1 MEENF
6 RRSMMPAYEEFIK
19 VLGVSFAE
27 NSSAGWNLWRLEMVL
42 LKAVAALAVQALV
55 LLIELTQGTGYSGA
69 RRTCGGCGGPMKF
82 EYYRSRQLL
91 SSFGVIKYERA
102 YYYCRQCRCG
112 CVPLDEELELNSRA
126 VTPRLQRLMAFLAGH
141 LSFGVVAQAL
151 QEIQQ
156 LEINREVVRQVAEAS
171 GSQALGWERA
181 EEASQR
187 QAELRPPQR
196 SPKTWIIECDGK
208 HVGFQDGSWQEVKVG
223 VIYELS
229 ARAESSPG
237 RQELLKREIVA
248 RRCSAGE
255 FAGPFW
261 SAMQRAGAG
270 EGDRVVAVADGA
282 ESMEQIFALVA
293 PEATRVRDFYH
304 VAEKIQAVG
313 EVRFGAGSKDCR
325 AWTSAQLHKLSE
337 SQASTVIKS
346 IAHLKLST
354 DEAVRTRQQV
364 LRYLTKNRYAMDYA
378 RYEQAGWPRGSGAV
392 EGGCRLIGARTNGCG
407 RRWGEPGCDAI
418 IALRIAVL
426 NERLDLLV
434 PKPKSRFLLAA

>member
-19 VLGVSFAE
+19 VLGASFAE

-42 LKAVAALAVQALV
+42 LKAVAALAVRALV
-55 LLIELTQGTGYSGA
+55 LLIELSQGTGYSGA
-69 RRTCGGCGGPMKF
+69 RRACGGCGGPMKF
-82 EYYRSRQLL
+82 ENYRRRQLL

-112 CVPLDEELELNSRA
+112 CVPLDEELELNGRA

-156 LEINREVVRQVAEAS
+156 LEVNREVVRQVAEAS
-171 GSQALGWERA
+171 GWQALSWEQA
-181 EEASQR
+181 EEASYQE
-187 QAELRPPQR
+187 AELRPAPR
-196 SPKTWIIECDGK
+196 APKTWIIECDGK

-237 RQELLKREIVA
+237 RHELLKREIVA
-248 RRCSAGE
+248 RRCSAAE

-261 SAMQRAGAG
+261 SAMQRAGVRQ
-270 EGDRVVAVADGA
+270 GDRVVAVADGA

-313 EVRFGAGSKDCR
+313 EVRFGAGSQDCR
-325 AWTSAQLHKLSE
+325 AWTSAQLHKLGE
-337 SQASTVIKS
+337 SQASAVIKS

-354 DEAVRTRQQV
+354 DEARRTRQQV

-407 RRWGEPGCDAI
+407 RRWGQPGCDAI

-426 NERLDLLV
+426 NERLDLLL
-434 PKPKSRFLLAA
+434 PKPKSRFLRAA